1 MLASPFLSRDVTR
14 LIRSAHYKLF
24 RLVNLSIM
32 LYIYTCIK
40 TSKYFRTSSS
50 SYVVIFVFLFF
61 IFFYNFVL
69 CIKKKNICISLY
81 AISCRQRMHA
91 LRRFYVSRH
100 LVSPSGWRARE
111 HLLLLCLILDCVDEG
126 RNDSWFTTQE
136 CSLYNEHAHVI
147 PKNIIGSWLF
157 LRRHSLFWNLNYFL
171 MHEVFILD

>member
-69 CIKKKNICISLY
+69 CIKKKKHLHFFICDFVSTMDACVASILRISSSRVSFGMESERTSTTTLLD
-81 AISCRQRMHA
+81 IRLCRWREKW
-91 LRRFYVSRH
+91 FVIYYSR
-100 LVSPSGWRARE
+100 VFIVQRART
-111 HLLLLCLILDCVDEG
+111 
-126 RNDSWFTTQE
+126 RYS
-136 CSLYNEHAHVI
+136 
-147 PKNIIGSWLF
+147 
-157 LRRHSLFWNLNYFL
+157 
-171 MHEVFILD
+171 